1 LVLQA
6 GGLAERIVTSQQ
18 QLAGRVR
25 ALEEALAHV
34 QQLQGLIAIQAWCR

>member
-18 QLAGRVR
+18 QLAGKVR
-25 ALEEALAHV
+25 ALEALAHV